1 MKLRRTILALTLLSV
16 GGAFPAAA
24 RDAVG
29 RAMPVPPAYAESH
42 RGQAVITTAE
52 VYELA
57 NILLALADNPPAPGL
72 VLRDTAY
79 FRDVEAWFAPY
90 RDDPAVR
97 AAAFAEPSLYQRFR
111 DNAFRYCFDD
121 AGKIVV
127 CVPQGPLW
135 ESPEED
141 RFTPNLKA
149 VETFAQLSRFREFYA
164 AHRAFYDTEA
174 KAYALNADIRD
185 MQSWLEAEFDARM
198 SSYIVAISPLIDG
211 FHATDSYRADTGD
224 FAEAIMFTS
233 SPIRFATME
242 PVQRAIRE
250 ARTVFTEIDH
260 NYVNPTTALYRARLE
275 SIDWSKWVRIWPV
288 DGYESGEA
296 VFNEYMTWGVFL
308 LYVKDRYDPAR
319 FEATLTQIVPFM
331 EDKRGFTRFGSFAR
345 ALLAAQAAAPGRAA
359 KDLYPAV
366 LDWMAADGK

>member
-1 MKLRRTILALTLLSV
+1 MTLRRTILALTLLSATA
-16 GGAFPAAA
+16 GASSAFA
-24 RDAVG
+24 DAVG
-29 RAMPVPPAYAESH
+29 RPMPVPPAYAESH
-42 RGQAVITTAE
+42 RGQAVITTSE

-57 NILLALADNPPAPGL
+57 NILLALADTPPLPGL

-79 FRDVEAWFAPY
+79 FNDVEAWFGPY
-90 RDDPAVR
+90 RDDPAVK

-111 DNAFRYCFDD
+111 DNAFRYCFDE
-121 AGKIVV
+121 AGKIIV

-149 VETFAQLSRFREFYA
+149 VEAFAQRSRFRDFYA

-174 KAYALNADIRD
+174 KAYAVNADIRD
-185 MQSWLEAEFDARM
+185 MQAWLEAEFDARM

-233 SPIRFATME
+233 SPIRFATMD

-260 NYVNPTTALYRARLE
+260 NYVNPRTALYRDRLE
-275 SIDWSKWVRIWPV
+275 TIDWPTWVRAWPV

-308 LYVKDRYDPAR
+308 LYAKDRYDPAQ
-319 FEATLTQIVPFM
+319 FDAAVVQLVEFM
-331 EDKRGFTRFGSFAR
+331 EGKRGFTRFGAFANQ
-345 ALLAAQAAAPGRAA
+345 LLAARAAAPGKPA
-359 KDLYPAV
+359 KDLYPAM